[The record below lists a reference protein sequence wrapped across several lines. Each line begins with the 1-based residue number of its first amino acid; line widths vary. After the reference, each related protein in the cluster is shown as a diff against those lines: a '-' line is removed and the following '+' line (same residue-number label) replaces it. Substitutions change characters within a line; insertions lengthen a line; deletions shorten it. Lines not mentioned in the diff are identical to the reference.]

1 MPWGRPPQHQN
12 GTAIDPAIVAGFAA
26 PAALPNGLTP
36 EEISIMTALTAQLA
50 AVA

>member
-1 MPWGRPPQHQN
+1 MHQTS
-12 GTAIDPAIVAGFAA
+12 TAIDPAIVAGFAA
-26 PAALPNGLTP
+26 LANLPNGLTP